1 MNERLSVG
9 KDVDQ
14 LAELDIQSRSQSDG
28 ALELELAQTKVCRAN
43 LTSRRLAKKDENIPV
58 LGFENN
64 LCSLW
69 CIYFISSCVLLSFFQ
84 KCRKTG
90 TRNGSQLKCFLLGS
104 TGGNSMPIARFGASS
119 PRVPT

>member
-43 LTSRRLAKKDENIPV
+43 LNDENIPV
-58 LGFENN
+58 LRFDYN

-69 CIYFISSCVLLSFFQ
+69 CIYFISTCVLLSYFQ
-84 KCRKTG
+84 
-90 TRNGSQLKCFLLGS
+90 
-104 TGGNSMPIARFGASS
+104 
-119 PRVPT
+119 